1 MVDPWLVIRLL
12 DWFRD
17 AAYKEQPVESGST
30 LVFRV
35 NRPARY
41 FFAGGTLFA
50 AVLAVLSFFIQD
62 IERQIQLGLVLLA
75 ALFFARWPWAVK
87 LSPDG
92 VSKRTYFG
100 FTKTIPWMDVI
111 ALEFNRKT
119 GIFTVTSK
127 FGQKMR
133 CSAFMV
139 SPARFYAEMYKRA
152 SGLGPM
158 PTRAGLPSGSYL
170 PVR

>member
-1 MVDPWLVIRLL
+1 MVDPWLAIRLL
-12 DWFRD
+12 EWFRN
-17 AAYKEQPVESGST
+17 AAYKEQPVDTGTT

-35 NRPARY
+35 SRPARY
-41 FFAGGTLFA
+41 FFVGGTLFVGMLGA
-50 AVLAVLSFFIQD
+50 LSFFIQD
-62 IERQIQLGLVLLA
+62 IEWQIQLGLVLLA

-100 FTKTIPWMDVI
+100 FTKTISWMDVI

-119 GIFTVTSK
+119 GVFKVASK
-127 FGQKMR
+127 FGRKIH

-139 SPARFYAEMYKRA
+139 SPARFYAEMHKRA
-152 SGLGPM
+152 IGLGPM
-158 PTRAGLPSGSYL
+158 PTRAGLPSRGYL
-170 PVR
+170 PVT